1 MRIGVQKRYALIS
14 ISFGEA
20 NDFAIEGNFAFFF
33 MKLPRMIL
41 TFHILLFSELIEA
54 AQDMVLDLVGLDQE
68 DELRRFLEIAAKQQ
82 VTGTKAIWYWKEDL
96 NKIDAHNPSQVYQNS
111 WIAYADSVV
120 R

>member
-1 MRIGVQKRYALIS
+1 
-14 ISFGEA
+14 
-20 NDFAIEGNFAFFF
+20 
-33 MKLPRMIL
+33 MIL
-41 TFHILLFSELIEA
+41 TFHILPFSELIEA

-68 DELRRFLEIAAKQQ
+68 DELRRFLEVAAKQQ